1 MPSTPWTTV
10 RSTDAY
16 MEKRI
21 LIYAPTGQDGVLAA
35 SVLSVASIESH
46 VCRSSAELAFQ
57 LGLGCGAVLTVEEA
71 LPAGAFKVLNE
82 HVLRQPAWSD
92 VPIMLLAHRGNDS
105 TTVRHAVSSLGNVSL
120 LERPVRTLT
129 LITSVQA
136 LLRAREKQY
145 QVRESE
151 RRKDEFLASLGH
163 ELRNPLAPIKTS
175 VALLNH
181 MYPGSAPVG
190 KIKDVID
197 RQVTHLTRLVDDLLD
212 VARITSGK
220 IALQRDFIML
230 KSVIGHV
237 NELCLQLAAAKRIR
251 IDVDVPAHDVVLHA
265 DYARVVQILANIVS
279 NAIKFTPAGGHIGL
293 RAWVDNTDLHVS
305 IRDTGIGLDAE
316 AIPRIFSMFEQSKTV
331 SGQISSGLGIGL
343 SLSRQF
349 AQMHGGNV
357 DAYSDG
363 PGKGSEFVILL
374 PVVSQSAQ
382 AAQIPTA
389 ETGQGNGRGRTHVLV
404 VDDNRDA
411 ADSLQA
417 LFEMENF
424 AVSVAYDGYAAVAAV
439 EERVP
444 DLIVM
449 DLGMPGMDGYEAARL
464 IRQRPE
470 TRRTVMIALTGWG
483 QTDAR
488 RRTTEAG
495 FDHHLI
501 KPVDFSAILK
511 LVRARL
517 ETTPDA
523 A

>member
-1 MPSTPWTTV
+1 
-10 RSTDAY
+10 

-21 LIYAPTGQDGVLAA
+21 LIYAPTGRDGVLTAR
-35 SVLSVASIESH
+35 VLTVASIESH
-46 VCRSSAELAFQ
+46 VCHSSAELALQ

-71 LPAGAFKVLNE
+71 LATGAFKVLNDY
-82 HVLRQPAWSD
+82 VLRQPPWSD
-92 VPIMLLAHRGNDS
+92 VPIMLLTHRGNDS

-136 LLRAREKQY
+136 MLRARDKQY
-145 QVRESE
+145 QVCEAE

-175 VALLNH
+175 VALLSH
-181 MYPGSAPVG
+181 MFPGSAPVG

-220 IALQRDFIML
+220 IALQRDHIML
-230 KSVIGHV
+230 KSIIGHV
-237 NELCLQLAAAKRIR
+237 SELCLQLAANKHIR
-251 IDVDVPAHDVVLHA
+251 IDIDVPSHDIGLHA

-293 RAWVDNTDLHVS
+293 RAWVDHADLHVS
-305 IRDTGIGLDAE
+305 IKDTGIGLDQE

-349 AQMHGGNV
+349 AQMHGGSV

-363 PGKGSEFVILL
+363 PGKGSEFVVRL
-374 PVVSQSAQ
+374 PVVTHSGQPAAPAELARQ
-382 AAQIPTA
+382 AASSSA
-389 ETGQGNGRGRTHVLV
+389 SRSHVLV

-424 AVSVAYDGYAAVAAV
+424 EVSTAYDGYAAVAAV
-439 EERVP
+439 GQRVP

-511 LVRARL
+511 LARARL
-517 ETTPDA
+517 QASPDA

>member
-1 MPSTPWTTV
+1 
-10 RSTDAY
+10 
-16 MEKRI
+16 
-21 LIYAPTGQDGVLAA
+21 
-35 SVLSVASIESH
+35 
-46 VCRSSAELAFQ
+46 
-57 LGLGCGAVLTVEEA
+57 
-71 LPAGAFKVLNE
+71 
-82 HVLRQPAWSD
+82 
-92 VPIMLLAHRGNDS
+92 
-105 TTVRHAVSSLGNVSL
+105 
-120 LERPVRTLT
+120 
-129 LITSVQA
+129 
-136 LLRAREKQY
+136 
-145 QVRESE
+145 
-151 RRKDEFLASLGH
+151 
-163 ELRNPLAPIKTS
+163 
-175 VALLNH
+175 
-181 MYPGSAPVG
+181 
-190 KIKDVID
+190 
-197 RQVTHLTRLVDDLLD
+197 VDDLLD

>member
-1 MPSTPWTTV
+1 
-10 RSTDAY
+10 
-16 MEKRI
+16 
-21 LIYAPTGQDGVLAA
+21 
-35 SVLSVASIESH
+35 
-46 VCRSSAELAFQ
+46 
-57 LGLGCGAVLTVEEA
+57 
-71 LPAGAFKVLNE
+71 
-82 HVLRQPAWSD
+82 
-92 VPIMLLAHRGNDS
+92 
-105 TTVRHAVSSLGNVSL
+105 
-120 LERPVRTLT
+120 
-129 LITSVQA
+129 
-136 LLRAREKQY
+136 
-145 QVRESE
+145 
-151 RRKDEFLASLGH
+151 
-163 ELRNPLAPIKTS
+163 
-175 VALLNH
+175 
-181 MYPGSAPVG
+181 
-190 KIKDVID
+190 VID

-220 IALQRDFIML
+220 IALQREVIML

-237 NELCLQLAAAKRIR
+237 SELCLQLAAAKRIR
-251 IDVDVPAHDVVLHA
+251 IDFDVPAQDVMLHA
-265 DYARVVQILANIVS
+265 DYARLVQILANIVS
-279 NAIKFTPAGGHIGL
+279 NAIKFTPAGGYIAV
-293 RAWVDNTDLHVS
+293 RARVDDLDLNVS
-305 IRDTGIGLDAE
+305 IKDTGIGLEAE
-316 AIPRIFSMFEQSKTV
+316 AITRIFYMFEQSRTV
-331 SGQISSGLGIGL
+331 NGQISSGLGIGL

-349 AQMHGGNV
+349 AQMHGGRV

-363 PGKGSEFVILL
+363 PGKGSEFVVSL
-374 PVVSQSAQ
+374 PIVTQSAQ
-382 AAQIPTA
+382 AAPTA
-389 ETGQGNGRGRTHVLV
+389 AAEAVQADGCRRTRVLV

-424 AVSVAYDGYAAVAAV
+424 EVSAAYDGFAALASV

-511 LVRARL
+511 LVRAHL
-517 ETTPDA
+517 ETSPDA